1 LDLEKYRNLFVDE
14 TTDHLDEM
22 ARALVRVERG
32 DPDESDES
40 AIDTLFRMAH
50 SIKGMAASL
59 DYEVVSELAHK
70 LEDWLESARTGGALP
85 EGGVQLV
92 YEIIGAF
99 EQMVAVVAGGEQLP
113 APRDDLIA
121 RLAGEAAPPPE
132 HGGSAAPR
140 VHLAAPPPSPTVRV
154 RAETVDR
161 FLAAVGEL
169 MQRHAQLESLHRAS
183 PFWQFHREFGEEID
197 GMERVIRELRHRAL
211 DIRTTPVRRV
221 FERLPRVASELAHAL
236 GKRVQ
241 VDTFGEEVEVDRAV
255 LDHLDDPLLH
265 LVRNSVDHGIEPPDV
280 REASGKPP
288 VGRIH
293 LASARIGSTI
303 CLRIEDDGRGI
314 DAEKVRRRAVERGLL
329 PELVAED
336 LPLERI
342 GELLFEPGM
351 STRDEVS
358 EVSGRGVGLDAV
370 KSRIEAL
377 GGTIAL
383 KMSAQGGVA
392 FDIVLPS
399 MVALQRVLILRLGG
413 ERVALPAARVEAVLA
428 VDEGDVERVGGEVF
442 FMWKDEPIPLLDLG
456 ERVGLPSAG
465 SGGNVVL
472 TEANGFVMG
481 LHVDRAVADHEVF
494 VREVPAALRALKPL
508 AGVAIL
514 PDGVPVLLLEPRVLV
529 EDFV

>member
-1 LDLEKYRNLFVDE
+1 MFDLEKYRSMFVEE
-14 TTDHLDEM
+14 TTDHLAEM
-22 ARALVRVERG
+22 ARALARVERG

-59 DYEVVSELAHK
+59 DYDVVSDLAHR
-70 LEDWLESARTGGALP
+70 LEDWLEPARRSGSLP
-85 EGGVQLV
+85 DEGVSLV
-92 YEIIGAF
+92 YAVIGAF
-99 EQMVAVVAGGEQLP
+99 EQMVAVVGAGEQLP

-121 RLAGEAAPPPE
+121 RLLGEAPAESAVIPPALLAPPPT
-132 HGGSAAPR
+132 R
-140 VHLAAPPPSPTVRV
+140 TVRV
-154 RAETVDR
+154 RADTLDR

-197 GMERVIRELRHRAL
+197 GMERVIRELRRRAL
-211 DIRTTPVRRV
+211 EVRTTPMRRV

-236 GKRVQ
+236 GKRVR
-241 VDTFGEEVEVDRAV
+241 VETFGEEVEVDRAV

-265 LVRNSVDHGIEPPDV
+265 LVRNSVDHGIEAPEV
-280 REASGKPP
+280 REASGKSP
-288 VGRIH
+288 VGRIR
-293 LASARIGSTI
+293 LASARIGGTV
-303 CLRIEDDGRGI
+303 CLRVEDDGRGI

-377 GGTIAL
+377 GGTISL
-383 KMSAQGGVA
+383 SINAQGGVA
-392 FDIVLPS
+392 FDIRLPS
-399 MVALQRVLILRLGG
+399 RVALQRVLILQLGD

-428 VDEGDVERVGGEVF
+428 VDEGDVERVGGEAF

-456 ERVGLPSAG
+456 ERIGLSPAREG
-465 SGGNVVL
+465 SRGNVVL
-472 TEANGFVMG
+472 TEADGFRMG

-494 VREVPAALRALKPL
+494 VREVPAALRALRPL
-508 AGVAIL
+508 GGVAIL
-514 PDGVPVLLLEPRVLV
+514 PDGVPVLLLEPRALV